1 MRLIRQSRYHP
12 KASHVPVDEPR
23 WWYEAPDA
31 AISRTLRPVGSMT
44 AWIAARR
51 WHMSAHYQSILPV
64 ICIGNFTAGGT
75 GKTPLALEVA
85 RLLRE
90 AGAAPVFLS
99 RGYGGRLKGPH
110 RVAKA
115 ADRAADVGDEVL
127 LLAQSGETFVARDRA
142 AGARAIEVAV
152 ASGVCAGT
160 VIVMDDGLQNPSL
173 AKDLTIAVVDGGRG
187 FGNDLVMPAG
197 PLRAA
202 LEFQMPLA
210 DAIVVNQ
217 PPGVSRPGSVLPKL
231 KQTFP
236 GPVLE
241 ATPVPAGETEWLRSR
256 PVVAFAG
263 IGNPA
268 RFFDLLRS
276 LGANVVETIV
286 FADHHPMSEADATR
300 VLARADFHDAAI
312 VTTEKDMA
320 RLQASIGAL
329 SDLRY
334 MARSLPIRLAWSE
347 GDEERLASLLAAAL
361 KRQR

>member
-1 MRLIRQSRYHP
+1 M
-12 KASHVPVDEPR
+12 PVEEPR
-23 WWYEAPDA
+23 WWYGATDAPIA
-31 AISRTLRPVGSMT
+31 RALRPVGRIT
-44 AWIAARR
+44 GWIAARR
-51 WHMSAHYQSILPV
+51 WHTTVPYKSTLPV

-85 RLLRE
+85 RLLRK

-110 RVAKA
+110 RVTKG
-115 ADRAADVGDEVL
+115 ADSAADVGDEVL
-127 LLAQSGETFVARDRA
+127 LLAQTSETFVARNRA
-142 AGARAIEVAV
+142 AGARAIEAAV

-197 PLRAA
+197 PLRAPLA
-202 LEFQMPLA
+202 FQMGLA

-217 PPGVSRPGSVLPKL
+217 PPGALRPGLVLPKL
-231 KQTFP
+231 KQKFP

-241 ATPVPAGETEWLRSR
+241 ATPVPAGATEWLRSR
-256 PVVAFAG
+256 PIVAFAG

-276 LGANVVETIV
+276 LGGNVTETIA
-286 FADHHPMSEADATR
+286 FADHHPMNEADAKR
-300 VLARADFHDAAI
+300 VLAKAGVHDAMI

-320 RLQASIGAL
+320 RLQSSTGAL
-329 SDLRY
+329 SDLRAT
-334 MARSLPIRLAWSE
+334 ARTLPISLAWTG

-361 KRQR
+361 RRQR

>member
-1 MRLIRQSRYHP
+1 M
-12 KASHVPVDEPR
+12 PVEEPR
-23 WWYEAPDA
+23 WWYGASDTGIA
-31 AISRTLRPVGSMT
+31 RALRPVGRIT
-44 AWIAARR
+44 GWIAARR
-51 WHMSAHYQSILPV
+51 WHTRVPYKSTLPV

-85 RLLRE
+85 RLLRK

-110 RVAKA
+110 RVTKG
-115 ADRAADVGDEVL
+115 ADSAADVGDEVL
-127 LLAQSGETFVARDRA
+127 LLAQTSETFVARNRA
-142 AGARAIEVAV
+142 AGARAIEAAV

-197 PLRAA
+197 PLRAPLA
-202 LEFQMPLA
+202 FQMGLA

-217 PPGVSRPGSVLPKL
+217 PPGALRPGLVLPKL
-231 KQTFP
+231 KQKFP

-241 ATPVPAGETEWLRSR
+241 ATPVPAGATEWLRSR
-256 PVVAFAG
+256 PIVAVAG

-276 LGANVVETIV
+276 LGGNVTETIA
-286 FADHHPMSEADATR
+286 FADHHPMNEADAKR
-300 VLARADFHDAAI
+300 VLAKAGVHDAMI

-320 RLQASIGAL
+320 RLQSSTGAL
-329 SDLRY
+329 SDLR
-334 MARSLPIRLAWSE
+334 ATALTLPISLAWTG

-361 KRQR
+361 RRQR